1 MSSVAIT
8 GMGIIS
14 AIGNNRHE
22 VLQSLTEHQTGIRS
36 ARYLTTKHQQ
46 YPVGEVQ
53 LSNEQLAQRLQLSE
67 PVSRATMLGLAAAK
81 EAVAQAELLPKEL
94 ETAFLISGTCVGGM
108 DITEKHF
115 ASLNT
120 DNSFDKDLAQH
131 PCGAHTQFITANLGI
146 KGYSTT
152 LSTACSSALN
162 AISLGVRLIE
172 SNEAKIVIVG
182 GAECLTNYHFN
193 GFRTLHILDE
203 QPCRPFDANRAGINL
218 GEGAA
223 FLVLESDYSCFERG
237 IQPIAYITGI
247 GNACDAFHQT
257 ASSDNGEGAYL
268 AMQKALAD
276 AYLEPENI
284 SYLNAHG
291 TGTPN
296 NDQSESYAIRRVF
309 GSEIPPISS
318 TKGFTG
324 HTTAASGAIESV
336 ICLLAMQNNF
346 IPVNLNWKKP
356 MPEDGIVPYIDRQYS
371 DNKDLQNV
379 MCNAFG
385 FGGNDSSI
393 IFSLKHNNNTS
404 KPEDRHLY
412 IKCCSQISAQQPL
425 SEEWMVNPIVV
436 GNDILPTI
444 DPDFSNY
451 ISAGQARRMGPLL
464 KRALATALKCMR
476 ESGIDHPD
484 AIIAGTGLGC
494 IANTENF
501 LRQIIDNQEEML
513 TPTQF
518 MQSTHNTISS
528 LLAIQTQTHSYN
540 STYSHLDNSFESCL
554 FDIISQALTSKKQ
567 PDNILIGAYDE
578 LTPLVAQLLR
588 KAGLTG
594 QLSETAMSMII
605 TQEPTHCEITDVMPP
620 MNSPYAVEYIESFI
634 EDDDCLLLGIN
645 GDPGYDKKYTR
656 LITLYQD
663 LTQLHYKHLFGE
675 NLSSSGM
682 GIYVAAQCILNDT
695 IPQCLH
701 YQGKRKKHPKGIVFA
716 NYTYNNQLSVVR
728 LQRHE

>member
-1 MSSVAIT
+1 
-8 GMGIIS
+8 MGIIS
-14 AIGNNRHE
+14 AIGNNKHE
-22 VLQSLTEHQTGIRS
+22 VLQSLTEHRSGIRDI
-36 ARYLTTKHQQ
+36 RYLSTKHTQ

-53 LSNEQLAQRLQLSE
+53 LSNTELAQRLMLPR
-67 PVSRATMLGLAAAK
+67 PVSRATMLGLYAAK
-81 EAVAQAELLPKEL
+81 EAIAQATLKSDEL

-115 ASLNT
+115 ASLDTT
-120 DNSFDKDLAQH
+120 DSFDKDLPQH
-131 PCGAHTQFITANLGI
+131 PCGAHTQFIADNLGI

-162 AISLGVRLIE
+162 AISMGVRLIE
-172 SNEAKIVIVG
+172 SNMAAVVIVG

-203 QPCRPFDANRAGINL
+203 QPCRPFDSDRAGINL

-223 FLVLESDYSCFERG
+223 FIVLESEYSCFERG

-257 ASSDNGEGAYL
+257 ASSENGEGAYL
-268 AMQKALAD
+268 AMQEALAD

-296 NDQSESYAIRRVF
+296 NDQTESCAIQRIF
-309 GSEIPPISS
+309 GSELPPVSS

-346 IPVNLNWKKP
+346 IPANLNWKNP
-356 MPEDGIVPYIDRQYS
+356 MPEKGIVPYTERQSS
-371 DNKDLQNV
+371 DSKDLQNV

-385 FGGNDSSI
+385 FGGNDSSV
-393 IFSLKHNNNTS
+393 IFSLKHSNNTS

-425 SEEWMVNPIVV
+425 SEEWMENPIASD
-436 GNDILPTI
+436 NKILPTI
-444 DPDFSNY
+444 NPDFSEY
-451 ISAGQARRMGPLL
+451 ISSGQARRMGSLL

-476 ESGIDHPD
+476 ESCIEHPD

-540 STYSHLDNSFESCL
+540 STYSHLDSSFESC
-554 FDIISQALTSKKQ
+554 IIDAITQINKSEDE
-567 PDNILIGAYDE
+567 PRNILAGAYDE
-578 LTPLVAQLLR
+578 LTPTVTQLLKR
-588 KAGLTG
+588 AGFRG
-594 QLSETAMSMII
+594 QLSETAMSMIL
-605 TQEPTHCEITDVMPP
+605 TNQPTHCMITNIMMPLD
-620 MNSPYAVEYIESFI
+620 SPHAEEYLESFI
-634 EDDDCLLLGIN
+634 KDGDCLLLGIN
-645 GDPGYDKKYTR
+645 GDPEYDKKYAR
-656 LITLYQD
+656 IIKLYQD
-663 LTQLHYKHLFGE
+663 FTQLRYKHLFGE
-675 NLSSSGM
+675 NMSSSGM

-695 IPQCLH
+695 VPQCLH
-701 YQGKRKKHPKGIVFA
+701 YQGRQSMKPNGIVFV

-728 LQRHE
+728 LQRIENSKL